1 MKIHILGIC
10 GTFMGGLARILSESD
25 HDISGSDVAFY
36 PPMSDQ
42 LNDLGINLTH
52 GYAAKDLPGADLYII
67 GNALSRGNESVEYI
81 LEKKLNFTSGPAM
94 LGNILK
100 DKNVLAVSGTHGKTT
115 TAAMLCKIMHD
126 KYKDIG
132 YLVGGVAQDLEG
144 SAKLGKGEYFI
155 IEADEYDSAFF
166 DKRSKFIHYSP
177 NTLIINN
184 IEFDHADIFSDVDE
198 IYKQF
203 HHLVRIIPN
212 NGNII
217 FHSDDK
223 DVGKLIQMGCWS
235 NLFALGEESISYN
248 QQENI
253 ISADNNYFPVDK
265 LPFFGRHNYQNA
277 VAAMHAAY
285 LNGVDYKS
293 AFNSLREFGGVKRRL
308 QVVYNK
314 NNKIVYDDFAH
325 HPTAISATIDAV
337 IKNHSGGTLG
347 IIELASN
354 TMKSGH
360 HGKALLESAHKLD
373 YVYWLDRNR
382 VLDHQNAFD
391 DLENLLNV
399 ANKDLRECE
408 NILLMTNSDSKKL
421 IDPITKILDE

>member
-1 MKIHILGIC
+1 
-10 GTFMGGLARILSESD
+10 
-25 HDISGSDVAFY
+25 
-36 PPMSDQ
+36 
-42 LNDLGINLTH
+42 
-52 GYAAKDLPGADLYII
+52 
-67 GNALSRGNESVEYI
+67 
-81 LEKKLNFTSGPAM
+81 M
-94 LGNILK
+94 LGNVLK

-203 HHLVRIIPN
+203 RHLVRIIPN

-223 DVGKLIQMGCWS
+223 NVEKLIQMECWS

-253 ISADNNYFPVDK
+253 ISAGNNHFPVDK

-285 LNGVDYKS
+285 LNGVDYES
-293 AFNSLREFGGVKRRL
+293 AFNSLQEFGGVKRRL
-308 QVVYNK
+308 QVVYKK

-337 IKNHSGGTLG
+337 IKNHSGGLLG

-391 DLENLLNV
+391 DLENLLKV
-399 ANKDLRECE
+399 ANKDLRECK

>member
-10 GTFMGGLARILSESD
+10 GTFMGGLARILIESG
-25 HDISGSDVAFY
+25 HKVTGSDNNFY

-42 LNDLGINLTH
+42 LRELDVELTK
-52 GYAAKDLPGADLYII
+52 GFEPSSMPEADLYVI
-67 GNALSRGNESVEYI
+67 GNALSRGNKCVEEI
-81 LEKKLNFTSGPAM
+81 LNKNLPYKSGPEM
-94 LGNILK
+94 LGDIIK
-100 DKNVLAVSGTHGKTT
+100 DRFVIAVSGTHGETT
-115 TAAMLCKIMHD
+115 TSFMIAKIFQSLG
-126 KYKDIG
+126 KDIG
-132 YLVGGVAQDLEG
+132 YLIGGISPDFSF
-144 SAKLGKGEYFI
+144 SAKIGSDEIFV

-177 NTLIINN
+177 NILLINN

-235 NLFALGEESISYN
+235 NLFALGEASISYN
-248 QQENI
+248 KQENI
-253 ISADNNYFPVDK
+253 ISADNNHFPVDK

-391 DLENLLNV
+391 DLENLLKV
-399 ANKDLRECE
+399 ANKDLRECK

>member
-1 MKIHILGIC
+1 
-10 GTFMGGLARILSESD
+10 
-25 HDISGSDVAFY
+25 
-36 PPMSDQ
+36 MSDQ

-52 GYAAKDLPGADLYII
+52 GYVAKDLPGADLYII

-94 LGNILK
+94 LGNVLK

-184 IEFDHADIFSDVDE
+184 IEFDHADIFSDIDE

-235 NLFALGEESISYN
+235 NLFSLGEESISYN
-248 QQENI
+248 HQENI
-253 ISADNNYFPVDK
+253 ISTDNNHFPVDK

-337 IKNHSGGTLG
+337 IKDHSGGTLG

-373 YVYWLDRNR
+373 YVYWLDRNC

-399 ANKDLRECE
+399 ANKELRECK

>member
-1 MKIHILGIC
+1 
-10 GTFMGGLARILSESD
+10 MGGLARILSESD

-42 LNDLGINLTH
+42 LNDLGINLTS

-94 LGNILK
+94 LGNVLK

-248 QQENI
+248 HQENI
-253 ISADNNYFPVDK
+253 ISVDNNHFPVDK

-337 IKNHSGGTLG
+337 IKDHSGGTLG

-391 DLENLLNV
+391 DLENLLKV
-399 ANKDLRECE
+399 ANKDLRECK

>member
-1 MKIHILGIC
+1 
-10 GTFMGGLARILSESD
+10 MGGLARILSESD

-42 LNDLGINLTH
+42 LNDLGINLTS

-81 LEKKLNFTSGPAM
+81 LQKKLNFTSGPAM
-94 LGNILK
+94 LGNVLK

-184 IEFDHADIFSDVDE
+184 IEFDHADIFSDIDE

-235 NLFALGEESISYN
+235 NLFSLGEESISYN
-248 QQENI
+248 HQENI
-253 ISADNNYFPVDK
+253 ISTDNNHFPVDK

-337 IKNHSGGTLG
+337 IKDHSGGTLG

-373 YVYWLDRNR
+373 YVYWLDRNC

-399 ANKDLRECE
+399 ANKELRECK

>member
-1 MKIHILGIC
+1 
-10 GTFMGGLARILSESD
+10 
-25 HDISGSDVAFY
+25 
-36 PPMSDQ
+36 
-42 LNDLGINLTH
+42 
-52 GYAAKDLPGADLYII
+52 
-67 GNALSRGNESVEYI
+67 
-81 LEKKLNFTSGPAM
+81 
-94 LGNILK
+94 
-100 DKNVLAVSGTHGKTT
+100 
-115 TAAMLCKIMHD
+115 
-126 KYKDIG
+126 
-132 YLVGGVAQDLEG
+132 
-144 SAKLGKGEYFI
+144 
-155 IEADEYDSAFF
+155 
-166 DKRSKFIHYSP
+166 
-177 NTLIINN
+177 
-184 IEFDHADIFSDVDE
+184 
-198 IYKQF
+198 
-203 HHLVRIIPN
+203 
-212 NGNII
+212 
-217 FHSDDK
+217 
-223 DVGKLIQMGCWS
+223 
-235 NLFALGEESISYN
+235 
-248 QQENI
+248 
-253 ISADNNYFPVDK
+253 
-265 LPFFGRHNYQNA
+265 
-277 VAAMHAAY
+277 MHAAY

-399 ANKDLRECE
+399 ANKDLRECK

-421 IDPITKILDE
+421 IDPIVKILDE

>member
-1 MKIHILGIC
+1 
-10 GTFMGGLARILSESD
+10 MGGLARILSESD

-94 LGNILK
+94 LGNVLK

-253 ISADNNYFPVDK
+253 ISADNNHFPVDT

-293 AFNSLREFGGVKRRL
+293 AFNSLQEFGGVKRRL

-337 IKNHSGGTLG
+337 IKDHSGVTLG
-347 IIELASN
+347 VIELASN

-360 HGKALLESAHKLD
+360 YGKALLESAHKLD
-373 YVYWLDRNR
+373 YVYWLDGNR

-399 ANKDLRECE
+399 ANKDLRECK

-421 IDPITKILDE
+421 IDPIVKILDE

>member
-1 MKIHILGIC
+1 MIIHILGIC
-10 GTFMGGLARILSESD
+10 GTFMGGLARILSELD

-52 GYAAKDLPGADLYII
+52 GYAAKDLPSADLYII

-81 LEKKLNFTSGPAM
+81 LENKLNFTSGPAM
-94 LGNILK
+94 LGNVLK

-235 NLFALGEESISYN
+235 NLFAIGEESISYN
-248 QQENI
+248 HQENI
-253 ISADNNYFPVDK
+253 ISADNNHFTVDK

-293 AFNSLREFGGVKRRL
+293 AFNSLQEFGGVKRRL

-337 IKNHSGGTLG
+337 IKDHSGGTLG

-399 ANKDLRECE
+399 ANKDLRECK

-421 IDPITKILDE
+421 IDPIAKILDE

>member
-1 MKIHILGIC
+1 
-10 GTFMGGLARILSESD
+10 
-25 HDISGSDVAFY
+25 
-36 PPMSDQ
+36 
-42 LNDLGINLTH
+42 
-52 GYAAKDLPGADLYII
+52 
-67 GNALSRGNESVEYI
+67 
-81 LEKKLNFTSGPAM
+81 
-94 LGNILK
+94 
-100 DKNVLAVSGTHGKTT
+100 
-115 TAAMLCKIMHD
+115 
-126 KYKDIG
+126 
-132 YLVGGVAQDLEG
+132 
-144 SAKLGKGEYFI
+144 
-155 IEADEYDSAFF
+155 
-166 DKRSKFIHYSP
+166 
-177 NTLIINN
+177 
-184 IEFDHADIFSDVDE
+184 
-198 IYKQF
+198 
-203 HHLVRIIPN
+203 
-212 NGNII
+212 
-217 FHSDDK
+217 
-223 DVGKLIQMGCWS
+223 MGCWS
-235 NLFALGEESISYN
+235 NLFALGEASISYN

-253 ISADNNYFPVDK
+253 ISADNNQFPVDK

-373 YVYWLDRNR
+373 YVYWLDRNC

-399 ANKDLRECE
+399 ANKYLRECK

>member
-1 MKIHILGIC
+1 
-10 GTFMGGLARILSESD
+10 MGGLARILSESD

-42 LNDLGINLTH
+42 LNDLGINLSH

-94 LGNILK
+94 LGNVLK

-126 KYKDIG
+126 KYEDIG

-235 NLFALGEESISYN
+235 NLFALGEEGISYD

-253 ISADNNYFPVDK
+253 ISADNYHFPVNK

-360 HGKALLESAHKLD
+360 HGKALLKSAHKLD

-399 ANKDLRECE
+399 ANKDLKECK

>member
-1 MKIHILGIC
+1 
-10 GTFMGGLARILSESD
+10 MGGLARILSESD

-42 LNDLGINLTH
+42 LNDLGINLTS

-94 LGNILK
+94 LGNVLK

-253 ISADNNYFPVDK
+253 ISADNNHFPVDQ

-337 IKNHSGGTLG
+337 IKDHSGVTLG

-399 ANKDLRECE
+399 ANKDLRECK

>member
-1 MKIHILGIC
+1 
-10 GTFMGGLARILSESD
+10 MGGLARILSESD

-42 LNDLGINLTH
+42 LNDLGINLTS

-94 LGNILK
+94 LGNVLK

-184 IEFDHADIFSDVDE
+184 
-198 IYKQF
+198 
-203 HHLVRIIPN
+203 HL
-212 NGNII
+212 
-217 FHSDDK
+217 
-223 DVGKLIQMGCWS
+223 
-235 NLFALGEESISYN
+235 
-248 QQENI
+248 
-253 ISADNNYFPVDK
+253 
-265 LPFFGRHNYQNA
+265 
-277 VAAMHAAY
+277 
-285 LNGVDYKS
+285 
-293 AFNSLREFGGVKRRL
+293 
-308 QVVYNK
+308 
-314 NNKIVYDDFAH
+314 
-325 HPTAISATIDAV
+325 
-337 IKNHSGGTLG
+337 
-347 IIELASN
+347 
-354 TMKSGH
+354 
-360 HGKALLESAHKLD
+360 
-373 YVYWLDRNR
+373 
-382 VLDHQNAFD
+382 
-391 DLENLLNV
+391 
-399 ANKDLRECE
+399 
-408 NILLMTNSDSKKL
+408 
-421 IDPITKILDE
+421 

>member
-1 MKIHILGIC
+1 
-10 GTFMGGLARILSESD
+10 MGGLARILSESD

-42 LNDLGINLTH
+42 LNDLGINLTS

-94 LGNILK
+94 LGNVLK

-235 NLFALGEESISYN
+235 NLFSLGEESISYN
-248 QQENI
+248 HQENI
-253 ISADNNYFPVDK
+253 ISTDNNHFPVDK

-337 IKNHSGGTLG
+337 IKDHSGGTLG

-373 YVYWLDRNR
+373 YVYWLDRNC

-399 ANKDLRECE
+399 ANKELRECK

>member
-1 MKIHILGIC
+1 M
-10 GTFMGGLARILSESD
+10 
-25 HDISGSDVAFY
+25 
-36 PPMSDQ
+36 
-42 LNDLGINLTH
+42 
-52 GYAAKDLPGADLYII
+52 
-67 GNALSRGNESVEYI
+67 
-81 LEKKLNFTSGPAM
+81 
-94 LGNILK
+94 
-100 DKNVLAVSGTHGKTT
+100 
-115 TAAMLCKIMHD
+115 
-126 KYKDIG
+126 
-132 YLVGGVAQDLEG
+132 VGGVAQDLEG

-166 DKRSKFIHYSP
+166 DKRSKFIHYFP

-253 ISADNNYFPVDK
+253 ISADNNHFPVDK

-285 LNGVDYKS
+285 LNGVDYKF
-293 AFNSLREFGGVKRRL
+293 AFNSLQEFGGVKRRL

-325 HPTAISATIDAV
+325 HPTAISTTIDAV

-354 TMKSGH
+354 TMKSGY

-399 ANKDLRECE
+399 ANKDLRECK

-421 IDPITKILDE
+421 IDPIVKILDE

>member
-1 MKIHILGIC
+1 
-10 GTFMGGLARILSESD
+10 MGGLARILSESD

-42 LNDLGINLTH
+42 LNDLGINLTS

-94 LGNILK
+94 LGNVLK

-235 NLFALGEESISYN
+235 NLFALGEVSISYN
-248 QQENI
+248 HQENI
-253 ISADNNYFPVDK
+253 ISADNNHFSVDK

-399 ANKDLRECE
+399 ANKDLRECK

>member
-10 GTFMGGLARILSESD
+10 GTFMGGLARILSELN
-25 HDISGSDVAFY
+25 HDISGSDIAFY

-42 LNDLGINLTH
+42 LDDLGINLTH

-94 LGNILK
+94 LGNVLK

-235 NLFALGEESISYN
+235 NLIALGEESISYN

-253 ISADNNYFPVDK
+253 ISADNNHFPVAK

-293 AFNSLREFGGVKRRL
+293 AFNSLQEFGGVKRRL

-337 IKNHSGGTLG
+337 IKNHSDGLLG

-354 TMKSGH
+354 TMKSGY

-399 ANKDLRECE
+399 ATKDLRECK

>member
-1 MKIHILGIC
+1 
-10 GTFMGGLARILSESD
+10 MGGLARILSESD

-67 GNALSRGNESVEYI
+67 GNALSRGNESVEHI

-94 LGNILK
+94 LGNVLK

-217 FHSDDK
+217 FHFDDK
-223 DVGKLIQMGCWS
+223 DVGKLVQMGCWS

-248 QQENI
+248 HKENT
-253 ISADNNYFPVDK
+253 ISADNNHFPVDK

-293 AFNSLREFGGVKRRL
+293 AFNSLQAFGGVKRRL

-337 IKNHSGGTLG
+337 IKNNPGGTLG

-399 ANKDLRECE
+399 ANKDLWECK

-421 IDPITKILDE
+421 IDPIVKILDE

>member
-1 MKIHILGIC
+1 
-10 GTFMGGLARILSESD
+10 MGGLARILSESD

-42 LNDLGINLTH
+42 LNDLGINLTS

-184 IEFDHADIFSDVDE
+184 IEFDHADIFSDVNE

-253 ISADNNYFPVDK
+253 ISADNYHFPVDE

-277 VAAMHAAY
+277 VSAMHAAY

-293 AFNSLREFGGVKRRL
+293 AFNSLQEFGGVKRRL

-314 NNKIVYDDFAH
+314 NDKIVYDDFAH

-337 IKNHSGGTLG
+337 IKDHSGGTLG

-399 ANKDLRECE
+399 ANKELRECK

>member
-1 MKIHILGIC
+1 
-10 GTFMGGLARILSESD
+10 MGGLARILSESD

-42 LNDLGINLTH
+42 LNDLGINLTS

-94 LGNILK
+94 LGNVLK

-132 YLVGGVAQDLEG
+132 YLVGGVAKDLEG

-212 NGNII
+212 KGNII

-223 DVGKLIQMGCWS
+223 DVGKLIHMGCWS

-253 ISADNNYFPVDK
+253 ISAGNNHFPVDK
-265 LPFFGRHNYQNA
+265 LPFFGQHNYQNA

-285 LNGVDYKS
+285 LNGVDYES

-337 IKNHSGGTLG
+337 IKDHSGGTLG

-360 HGKALLESAHKLD
+360 HGKALLESASKLD

-399 ANKDLRECE
+399 ANKDLRECK

-421 IDPITKILDE
+421 IDPIVKILD

>member
-1 MKIHILGIC
+1 
-10 GTFMGGLARILSESD
+10 MGGLARILSESD

-42 LNDLGINLTH
+42 LNDLGINLTS

-94 LGNILK
+94 LGNVLK

-253 ISADNNYFPVDK
+253 IAADNNHFPVDK

-337 IKNHSGGTLG
+337 IKDHSGGTLG

-399 ANKDLRECE
+399 ANKDLRECK

>member
-10 GTFMGGLARILSESD
+10 GTFMGGLARILSELD

-67 GNALSRGNESVEYI
+67 GNALSRGNESVEHI

-94 LGNILK
+94 LGNVLK

-235 NLFALGEESISYN
+235 NLFAIGEESISYN
-248 QQENI
+248 HQENI
-253 ISADNNYFPVDK
+253 ISADNNHFTVDK

-293 AFNSLREFGGVKRRL
+293 AFNSLQEFGGVKRRL

-337 IKNHSGGTLG
+337 IKDHSGGTLG

-399 ANKDLRECE
+399 ANKDLRECK

-421 IDPITKILDE
+421 IDPIAKILDE

>member
-1 MKIHILGIC
+1 
-10 GTFMGGLARILSESD
+10 
-25 HDISGSDVAFY
+25 
-36 PPMSDQ
+36 
-42 LNDLGINLTH
+42 
-52 GYAAKDLPGADLYII
+52 
-67 GNALSRGNESVEYI
+67 
-81 LEKKLNFTSGPAM
+81 
-94 LGNILK
+94 
-100 DKNVLAVSGTHGKTT
+100 
-115 TAAMLCKIMHD
+115 
-126 KYKDIG
+126 
-132 YLVGGVAQDLEG
+132 LVGGVAQDLEG

-217 FHSDDK
+217 FHFDDQ
-223 DVGKLIQMGCWS
+223 DVGKLVQMGCWS

-248 QQENI
+248 HKENT
-253 ISADNNYFPVDK
+253 ISADNNHFPVDK

-293 AFNSLREFGGVKRRL
+293 AFNSLQEFGGVKRRL
-308 QVVYNK
+308 QVVYNN

-337 IKNHSGGTLG
+337 IKNNPGGTLG

-399 ANKDLRECE
+399 ANKDLWECK

-421 IDPITKILDE
+421 IDPIVKILDE

>member
-1 MKIHILGIC
+1 
-10 GTFMGGLARILSESD
+10 
-25 HDISGSDVAFY
+25 
-36 PPMSDQ
+36 
-42 LNDLGINLTH
+42 
-52 GYAAKDLPGADLYII
+52 
-67 GNALSRGNESVEYI
+67 
-81 LEKKLNFTSGPAM
+81 
-94 LGNILK
+94 
-100 DKNVLAVSGTHGKTT
+100 
-115 TAAMLCKIMHD
+115 MLCKIMHD

-235 NLFALGEESISYN
+235 NLFSLGEESISYN
-248 QQENI
+248 HQENI
-253 ISADNNYFPVDK
+253 ISADNNHFPVDK

-293 AFNSLREFGGVKRRL
+293 AFNSLQEFGGVKRRL

-337 IKNHSGGTLG
+337 IMDHSGGTLG

-399 ANKDLRECE
+399 ATKDLRECK

>member
-10 GTFMGGLARILSESD
+10 GTFMGGLARILSELD

-94 LGNILK
+94 LGNVLK

-235 NLFALGEESISYN
+235 NLFSLGEESISYN
-248 QQENI
+248 HQENV
-253 ISADNNYFPVDK
+253 ISADNNHFPVDK
-265 LPFFGRHNYQNA
+265 LPFFGSHNYQNA

-337 IKNHSGGTLG
+337 IKDHSGGTLG
-347 IIELASN
+347 IIELAAN

-373 YVYWLDRNR
+373 
-382 VLDHQNAFD
+382 
-391 DLENLLNV
+391 
-399 ANKDLRECE
+399 
-408 NILLMTNSDSKKL
+408 
-421 IDPITKILDE
+421 